1 MNMRPPLC
9 LQLTGVTM
17 VVSAQVT
24 GSLLEETTQK
34 WAQYKEKCL
43 KDLRKEASGKHMC
56 WVSVAT

>member
-56 WVSVAT
+56 